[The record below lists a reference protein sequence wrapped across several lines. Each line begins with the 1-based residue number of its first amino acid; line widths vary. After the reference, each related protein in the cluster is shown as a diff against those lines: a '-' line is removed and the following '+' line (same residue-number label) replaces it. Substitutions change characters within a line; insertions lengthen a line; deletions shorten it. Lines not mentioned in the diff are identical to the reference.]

1 MSILKKYYHW
11 IVLVSCCLMVA
22 ISVGLFTNAYGVLYT
37 PMSEKLGV
45 GRGAVTLHT
54 SIAALVTGFTVPLIA
69 KLLGRIKLRVIIVV
83 GSLLLIGTT
92 LLTAHTENLMVLNAI
107 GIVRGVGCACIYL
120 TVVTIVLSN
129 WFEKYYGTVLGVA
142 SSFSGLAGAVLS
154 PIMSGMVESVGYQN
168 ALLFATALVLVLTLP
183 AIIFCR
189 LRPEEVGLK
198 PLGAQ
203 DNAQAETAAEE
214 ELKAA
219 QVQEREEQDEVHFLK
234 NPSFWLMILAGF
246 VIVFITGLSQHMS
259 GYTESIGLGTAT
271 GVLMLSASMVG
282 NITFKLLMGVLSDI
296 IGPIKA
302 VLAFITVGL
311 VGLIVILLARQAALM
326 LVGAFCFGAVYSVVT
341 VGNAAIARLVYG
353 KKQYGSAYSLLSMN
367 GTVSSAISITAIGT
381 IYDVTQSYSVT
392 IVGLMVCAVV
402 GFVCQMIVGARLK
415 RG

>member
-1 MSILKKYYHW
+1 M
-11 IVLVSCCLMVA
+11 
-22 ISVGLFTNAYGVLYT
+22 TAYAPNV
-37 PMSEKLGV
+37 
-45 GRGAVTLHT
+45 
-54 SIAALVTGFTVPLIA
+54 
-69 KLLGRIKLRVIIVV
+69 
-83 GSLLLIGTT
+83 
-92 LLTAHTENLMVLNAI
+92 MVLNVLGVI
-107 GIVRGVGCACIYL
+107 RGVGCACIYL
-120 TVVTIVLSN
+120 TGVTIVLSN

-154 PIMSGMVESVGYQN
+154 PIMSAMVESVGYQN
-168 ALLFATALVLVLTLP
+168 ALLFAAALVLVLTLP
-183 AIIFCR
+183 ALIFCR

-198 PLGAQ
+198 ALGAKEKSMEEEESLQ
-203 DNAQAETAAEE
+203 AAEVE
-214 ELKAA
+214 
-219 QVQEREEQDEVHFLK
+219 QEDPRDRVHFLK

-302 VLAFITVGL
+302 VLAFISVGL

-353 KKQYGSAYSLLSMN
+353 RKQYGSAYSLLSMN
-367 GTVSSAISITAIGT
+367 GTISSAISITAIGT